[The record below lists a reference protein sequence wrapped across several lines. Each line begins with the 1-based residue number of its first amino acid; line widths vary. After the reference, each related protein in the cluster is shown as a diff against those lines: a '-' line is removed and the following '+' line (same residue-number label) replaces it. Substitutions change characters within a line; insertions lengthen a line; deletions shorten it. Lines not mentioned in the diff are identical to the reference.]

1 MLVLIFGKQHMDIG
15 KEYLV
20 EETGYIHS
28 TDNKEKCH
36 YIRDAKNKGYTISR
50 ISKEEAVKE
59 EKQICRECYPENEIW
74 DYIKQL
80 QVTVTKNQT
89 IKDWMVWDMMDT
101 FKNNTHFEYLYVYME
116 STGKLHLR
124 GDCFK
129 KDIDTERTKLSDIKS
144 VESICPSPSSAMC
157 SKPSPT
163 RSSPASATASNA
175 FISRISLILYTTTS
189 QGVQLCTPF
198 IVCKRLSV
206 RQCRQPVR
214 HRSPHGAR

>member
-1 MLVLIFGKQHMDIG
+1 MNPKNKKIIAYCLIGGIIAVLVLIFGKQHMDIG

-59 EKQICRECYPENEIW
+59 EKQICRECYPVNEIW

-144 VESICPSPSSAMC
+144 VESICPICVSR
-157 SKPSPT
+157 KY
-163 RSSPASATASNA
+163 RN
-175 FISRISLILYTTTS
+175 FIDNYIKTGKYDITLID
-189 QGVQLCTPF
+189 
-198 IVCKRLSV
+198 K
-206 RQCRQPVR
+206 
-214 HRSPHGAR
+214 AE